1 MSINTVDEYL
11 EKLQSL
17 EEIMTDL
24 SKAKNQS
31 NNNLDELHDEI
42 CDLQHYIEL
51 GTFNA
56 AQGYKTLMDL
66 KRVLCERRKVK
77 DLLYSIDKTDSNLNN
92 TYRGIKSVSNG
103 IEKVTRHI
111 EGNSTRT
118 YTVRKRTDLV
128 DKIKGSFVVKDNGL
142 FNINKNT
149 LEKVVG

>member
-1 MSINTVDEYL
+1 MNINTVDEYL

-17 EEIMTDL
+17 EQIMNDL
-24 SKAKNQS
+24 SKTKNQANS
-31 NNNLDELHDEI
+31 KLSQLHDEI

-77 DLLYSIDKTDSNLNN
+77 DLLYSIDKTDSSLNN
-92 TYRGIKSVSNG
+92 TYRGIKSVSG
-103 IEKVTRHI
+103 SVEKVTRHI
-111 EGNSTRT
+111 EGHSTRT

-128 DKIKGSFVVKDNGL
+128 DKMKGKFVMKDNPL
-142 FNINKNT
+142 IK
-149 LEKVVG
+149 LETSEVV